1 MRRHQ
6 ESLIVNVDVV
16 NNNVN
21 DVNVLSLW
29 RNITIQ
35 INNAQVKKSMKMVEE
50 ASNCKSC
57 IKVGFKDGIIFLKKR
72 SRWVLE
78 TNTEEILLN
87 LSCASCTLFFSIKIC
102 SEDNDSLLEEEL
114 IIFQIHYTGGEEDGG
129 WRSAER
135 RIHHQLILAE
145 PRRSNMIRWK
155 YTKVYH
161 LCFVGMNCWDFGK
174 WRMLTEWLDVTSL
187 VWRRSIVVLCTSC
200 GPIEHIGL
208 TQTVCDDE
216 CMGFLLFLS
225 KKN

>member
-1 MRRHQ
+1 MRNKYWGN
-6 ESLIVNVDVV
+6 IVKL
-16 NNNVN
+16 
-21 DVNVLSLW
+21 VLHILH
-29 RNITIQ
+29 
-35 INNAQVKKSMKMVEE
+35 
-50 ASNCKSC
+50 
-57 IKVGFKDGIIFLKKR
+57 IIFF
-72 SRWVLE
+72 
-78 TNTEEILLN
+78 LLN
-87 LSCASCTLFFSIKIC
+87 FALKI
-102 SEDNDSLLEEEL
+102 SWVGIDN
-114 IIFQIHYTGGEEDGG
+114 IPNTHTGGEEDGG

-135 RIHHQLILAE
+135 RIHHQLIH
-145 PRRSNMIRWK
+145 RSNMIRWK

-225 KKN
+225 KKLVVSATFS